1 MHLKQGPV
9 DYIDAIDELLLLV
22 EPLEYDL
29 LLLCFLSVFL
39 LLIQVC
45 PFQAVALDRLQNLA
59 DSLAQLQLKAL
70 IECAFESALLGE
82 LESVHQ
88 LAVLF
93 E

>member
-29 LLLCFLSVFL
+29 LLFRFLSVFL

-45 PFQAVALDRLQNLA
+45 PFQAMALDRLQNLA

-70 IECAFESALLGE
+70 IECAFESAFLSE
-82 LESVHQ
+82 LESVH
-88 LAVLF
+88 
-93 E
+93 

>member
-45 PFQAVALDRLQNLA
+45 PFKAVALDRLQNLA

-82 LESVHQ
+82 LESVH
-88 LAVLF
+88 
-93 E
+93 

>member
-29 LLLCFLSVFL
+29 LLFRFLSVFL

-45 PFQAVALDRLQNLA
+45 PFQAMALDRLQNLA
-59 DSLAQLQLKAL
+59 DSLAQLQLKTL

-82 LESVHQ
+82 LESVH
-88 LAVLF
+88 
-93 E
+93 